1 MTEQQSTP
9 LVLADRVRL
18 FAEDESLMCLERP
31 PFHTI
36 AEEMRN
42 ARSGD
47 FWEKFA
53 AIDQIAPERAL
64 IIGDFGMGSD
74 SPIVLDFRG
83 NAADP
88 PVLRLRWG
96 LRGEG
101 NVWVQGATNFDSFAR
116 LLGFVAD
123 T

>member
-1 MTEQQSTP
+1 MHGP
-9 LVLADRVRL
+9 G
-18 FAEDESLMCLERP
+18 
-31 PFHTI
+31 I
-36 AEEMRN
+36 
-42 ARSGD
+42 

-53 AIDQIAPERAL
+53 AIDQITPERAL

-74 SPIVLDFRG
+74 SPIVLDFRE
-83 NAADP
+83 NEADP

-96 LRGEG
+96 SRGEG
-101 NVWVQGATNFDSFAR
+101 SVWVQGATNFDSFAK